1 MLIVDSS
8 AVVAMMLSEPGAD
21 ALAVR
26 LAAEPQGQRLI
37 AAPNYVEAV
46 TVLAGRR
53 REPLQAIAHLD
64 AFLKQF
70 DIAIAPVDDELA
82 RIAMEAR
89 IRHGKGFGAN
99 AGLNFGD
106 CFSYALAKA
115 LGAPLLYIGDDF
127 GKTDIASAL

>member
-37 AAPNYVEAV
+37 AAPNYVEAG

-70 DIAIAPVDDELA
+70 DIAIAPVMTNWRVSPWRPA
-82 RIAMEAR
+82 SAT
-89 IRHGKGFGAN
+89 
-99 AGLNFGD
+99 
-106 CFSYALAKA
+106 AKA
-115 LGAPLLYIGDDF
+115 LAPPPD
-127 GKTDIASAL
+127 